1 MVKLN
6 KEQFI
11 DEIVGKLERIY
22 GHENVQT
29 SIQIKNN
36 GVKFDAI
43 TIHRENRQLSP
54 CVYIDKYYEK
64 YKIGIMEIGD
74 VVRKVV
80 QKMRRRWVM
89 MILIFLFF
97 LIMTVHVP
105 EYVLD

>member
-43 TIHRENRQLSP
+43 TIRQTDIAKNNLR
-54 CVYIDKYYEK
+54 
-64 YKIGIMEIGD
+64 GIN
-74 VVRKVV
+74 
-80 QKMRRRWVM
+80 
-89 MILIFLFF
+89 L
-97 LIMTVHVP
+97 
-105 EYVLD
+105 